1 MSLSDGKTEE
11 LNINTTNFDVEFSDM
26 GNLEEIYQLMFI
38 VNDDKI
44 IFYDGNMKA
53 FRILEKNK

>member
-1 MSLSDGKTEE
+1 
-11 LNINTTNFDVEFSDM
+11 M